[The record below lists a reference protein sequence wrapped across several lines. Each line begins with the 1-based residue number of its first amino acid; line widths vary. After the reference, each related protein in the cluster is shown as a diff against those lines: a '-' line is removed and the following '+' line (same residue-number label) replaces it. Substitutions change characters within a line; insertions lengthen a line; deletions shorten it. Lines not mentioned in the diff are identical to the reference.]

1 MKRKVFSALLALCV
15 LISTVGWSALPAL
28 AETDET
34 GGATHKHD
42 YVLSPPRPSI
52 GTGHFY
58 LNEDW
63 LLKGAQTIRV
73 TGNAT
78 ICLNGHKIDAN
89 GKSLQIIVLAGAK
102 LTICDC
108 DHTMREGHLDANGL
122 WHEGKAAVG
131 EADMPLYG
139 GVITGSSSQLQLVS
153 SYGEF
158 YLESGNI
165 AGNTI
170 ANNKAAILRT
180 QNQGKVVVNGGT
192 CVGNLASIMKIDS
205 DSSGKTEAGCGEI
218 NGGKITKNRAPAA
231 IVSNYGTLTVTG
243 GEITVNQSD
252 SGAGAIQN
260 TKNATLQLSG
270 QPTIKDNTS
279 KDGHNNVFLE
289 GKPIEITGL
298 LQSSAPIG
306 IGMANPGTFTDGWQ
320 TQMSGQAPS
329 KYFFADQTGFWV
341 SEENGEAVLTNQ
353 KPEVQA
359 PVITKQPEGL
369 NLKYS
374 EGGTLSVEASAEADA
389 TVSYQWY
396 QAKDGTSTE
405 NGTVIDGAT
414 SATLTIAKDA
424 QPGTNYYYCVVTASR
439 DGVSKTATSNTATVT
454 VQKPE
459 VKAPVITKQPEGLNL
474 KYSEGGTLSVEASAG
489 ADATV
494 SYQWYQA
501 TDAISTENGTAIDGA
516 NNATLTIARDAQ
528 PGTSYYYCV
537 VTASR
542 DGVSKTATSN
552 TATVTVQK
560 PEVKAPV
567 ITKQPEGLNLKYG
580 EGGTL
585 SVEASAEADATVS
598 YQWYQAKD
606 GTSTENGTVIDGAT
620 SATLTIAKDAQ
631 PGTNYYYCVVTASR
645 DGVSKT
651 ATSNTATVTVQKPEV
666 KAPVITK
673 QPEGLNLKYG
683 EGGTLSVEASAEA
696 DATVSYQWYQ
706 AKDGTSTENSTAIDG
721 ATNATLTIARDAQS
735 GTSYY
740 YCVVTASRD
749 GVADKTAS
757 RIVAVTVK
765 KDEEKP
771 VNPPASPNRPS
782 TQKPG
787 ELVINPDGSVTTTVT
802 KPNGTVVVTIKYPNG
817 DRLVLTTET
826 SGMISVLLEG
836 DESRLI
842 ILPIESP
849 QAETVAMVTDASGVT
864 RLEPFAVPT
873 QQGLVLK
880 VHNGDTIEI
889 IQKHTVF
896 SDVTATYWAYE
907 PVTFAAARGLLVGIE
922 ATHFAPNMQTSRAMI
937 WSILARMDN
946 ACLEESTPWY
956 ALSQHWAVSEGISDG
971 TDPNATITRE
981 QLAAM
986 LYRYAGSPAVRGNV
1000 ESFSD
1005 AQQVS
1010 AWAEDAVIWAVHEGI
1025 IAGTTAD
1032 TLTPQ
1037 GTATRA
1043 QTAAMLERFIAWQL
1057 GVK

>member
-1 MKRKVFSALLALCV
+1 MKRKVFCALLALCV

-42 YVLSPPRPSI
+42 YVLSPTRLSI

-122 WHEGKAAVG
+122 WREGKAAVG

-170 ANNKAAILRT
+170 ANNTAAILRT

-218 NGGKITKNRAPAA
+218 NGGKITKNRASAA

-243 GEITVNQSD
+243 GEITDNQSD
-252 SGAGAIQN
+252 SGAGAIQNIKNKN

-279 KDGHNNVFLE
+279 KDGHNNIFLE
-289 GKPIEITGL
+289 NKPIEITGL

-306 IGMANPGTFTDGWQ
+306 IGMANPGTFTNGWQ
-320 TQMSGQAPS
+320 TQMSDQTPS
-329 KYFFADQTGFWV
+329 KYFFADQTGYWV
-341 SEENGEAVLTNQ
+341 SEENGEAVLTN
-353 KPEVQA
+353 
-359 PVITKQPEGL
+359 
-369 NLKYS
+369 
-374 EGGTLSVEASAEADA
+374 
-389 TVSYQWY
+389 
-396 QAKDGTSTE
+396 
-405 NGTVIDGAT
+405 
-414 SATLTIAKDA
+414 
-424 QPGTNYYYCVVTASR
+424 
-439 DGVSKTATSNTATVT
+439 
-454 VQKPE
+454 
-459 VKAPVITKQPEGLNL
+459 
-474 KYSEGGTLSVEASAG
+474 
-489 ADATV
+489 
-494 SYQWYQA
+494 
-501 TDAISTENGTAIDGA
+501 
-516 NNATLTIARDAQ
+516 
-528 PGTSYYYCV
+528 
-537 VTASR
+537 
-542 DGVSKTATSN
+542 
-552 TATVTVQK
+552 QK

-585 SVEASAEADATVS
+585 SVEASAEAGATVS
-598 YQWYQAKD
+598 YQWHQATD
-606 GTSTENGTVIDGAT
+606 ATSTENGTVIDGAT

-631 PGTNYYYCVVTASR
+631 PGTSYYYCVVIASR

-721 ATNATLTIARDAQS
+721 ATNATVTIVRDAQP
-735 GTSYY
+735 GTNYY

-749 GVADKTAS
+749 GVDAKTAS

-771 VNPPASPNRPS
+771 VNPPASSNRPS

-787 ELVINPDGSVTTTVT
+787 ELVINPDGSVTTMVT
-802 KPNGTVVVTIKYPNG
+802 KPNGTVVVTTKYPNG

-842 ILPIESP
+842 ILPIKSP
-849 QAETVAMVTDASGVT
+849 KAETVAMVTDASGVT

-873 QQGLVLK
+873 QQGLALK
-880 VHNGDTIEI
+880 VHNGDAIEI

-896 SDVTATYWAYE
+896 SDVTATHWAYE
-907 PVTFAAARGLLVGIE
+907 PVTFAAARGFLVGID

-956 ALSQHWAVSEGISDG
+956 ASSQHWAVSGGISDG

-1010 AWAEDAVIWAVHEGI
+1010 AWAEDALIWAVHEGI
-1025 IAGTTAD
+1025 IAGTTTD

>member
-405 NGTVIDGAT
+405 N
-414 SATLTIAKDA
+414 
-424 QPGTNYYYCVVTASR
+424 
-439 DGVSKTATSNTATVT
+439 
-454 VQKPE
+454 
-459 VKAPVITKQPEGLNL
+459 
-474 KYSEGGTLSVEASAG
+474 
-489 ADATV
+489 
-494 SYQWYQA
+494 
-501 TDAISTENGTAIDGA
+501 
-516 NNATLTIARDAQ
+516 
-528 PGTSYYYCV
+528 
-537 VTASR
+537 
-542 DGVSKTATSN
+542 
-552 TATVTVQK
+552 
-560 PEVKAPV
+560 
-567 ITKQPEGLNLKYG
+567 
-580 EGGTL
+580 
-585 SVEASAEADATVS
+585 
-598 YQWYQAKD
+598 
-606 GTSTENGTVIDGAT
+606 
-620 SATLTIAKDAQ
+620 
-631 PGTNYYYCVVTASR
+631 
-645 DGVSKT
+645 
-651 ATSNTATVTVQKPEV
+651 
-666 KAPVITK
+666 
-673 QPEGLNLKYG
+673 
-683 EGGTLSVEASAEA
+683 
-696 DATVSYQWYQ
+696 
-706 AKDGTSTENSTAIDG
+706 STAIDG

>member
-1 MKRKVFSALLALCV
+1 MKRKVFCALLALCV

-42 YVLSPPRPSI
+42 YVLSPTRPSI

-122 WHEGKAAVG
+122 WREGKAAVG

-192 CVGNLASIMKIDS
+192 CAGNLAFIMKIDS

-243 GEITVNQSD
+243 GEITDNQSD

-306 IGMANPGTFTDGWQ
+306 IGMANTGAFTNGWQ
-320 TQMSGQAPS
+320 TKMSGQAPS
-329 KYFFADQTGFWV
+329 KYFFADQTGYWV
-341 SEENGEAVLTNQ
+341 SEENGEAVLTN
-353 KPEVQA
+353 
-359 PVITKQPEGL
+359 
-369 NLKYS
+369 
-374 EGGTLSVEASAEADA
+374 
-389 TVSYQWY
+389 
-396 QAKDGTSTE
+396 
-405 NGTVIDGAT
+405 
-414 SATLTIAKDA
+414 
-424 QPGTNYYYCVVTASR
+424 
-439 DGVSKTATSNTATVT
+439 
-454 VQKPE
+454 
-459 VKAPVITKQPEGLNL
+459 
-474 KYSEGGTLSVEASAG
+474 
-489 ADATV
+489 
-494 SYQWYQA
+494 
-501 TDAISTENGTAIDGA
+501 
-516 NNATLTIARDAQ
+516 
-528 PGTSYYYCV
+528 
-537 VTASR
+537 
-542 DGVSKTATSN
+542 
-552 TATVTVQK
+552 QK

-598 YQWYQAKD
+598 YQWHQATD
-606 GTSTENGTVIDGAT
+606 ATSTENGTVIDGAT
-620 SATLTIAKDAQ
+620 NATLNIAKDAQ

-645 DGVSKT
+645 DEESKT
-651 ATSNTATVTVQKPEV
+651 ATSSIATVTVQKPEV

-683 EGGTLSVEASAEA
+683 KGGTLSVEASAEA

-721 ATNATLTIARDAQS
+721 ATNATVTIARDAQP
-735 GTSYY
+735 GTNYY

-749 GVADKTAS
+749 GVDAKTAS

-771 VNPPASPNRPS
+771 VNPPASSNRPS

-787 ELVINPDGSVTTTVT
+787 ELVINPDGSVMTTVT
-802 KPNGTVVVTIKYPNG
+802 KPNGTVVVTTKYPNG

-842 ILPIESP
+842 ILPIKSP

-873 QQGLVLK
+873 QQGLALK
-880 VHNGDTIEI
+880 VHNGDAIEI

-896 SDVTATYWAYE
+896 SDVTATHWAYE
-907 PVTFAAARGLLVGIE
+907 PVTFAAARGFLVGIE

-956 ALSQHWAVSEGISDG
+956 ASSQHWAVSGGISDG

-1010 AWAEDAVIWAVHEGI
+1010 AWAEDAVIWAVQEGI

-1032 TLTPQ
+1032 MLTSQ

>member
-1 MKRKVFSALLALCV
+1 MKRKVFCALLALCV

-42 YVLSPPRPSI
+42 YVLSPTRLSI

-78 ICLNGHKIDAN
+78 ICLYGHKIDAN

-122 WHEGKAAVG
+122 WREGKAAVG

-170 ANNKAAILRT
+170 ANNTAAILRT

-218 NGGKITKNRAPAA
+218 NGGKITKNRASAA

-243 GEITVNQSD
+243 GEITDNQSD
-252 SGAGAIQN
+252 SGAGAIQNIKNKN

-279 KDGHNNVFLE
+279 KDGHNNIFLE
-289 GKPIEITGL
+289 NKPIEITGL

-306 IGMANPGTFTDGWQ
+306 IGMANPGTFTNGWQ
-320 TQMSGQAPS
+320 TQMSDQTPS
-329 KYFFADQTGFWV
+329 KYFFADQTGYWV
-341 SEENGEAVLTNQ
+341 SEENGEAVLTN
-353 KPEVQA
+353 
-359 PVITKQPEGL
+359 
-369 NLKYS
+369 
-374 EGGTLSVEASAEADA
+374 
-389 TVSYQWY
+389 
-396 QAKDGTSTE
+396 
-405 NGTVIDGAT
+405 
-414 SATLTIAKDA
+414 
-424 QPGTNYYYCVVTASR
+424 
-439 DGVSKTATSNTATVT
+439 
-454 VQKPE
+454 
-459 VKAPVITKQPEGLNL
+459 
-474 KYSEGGTLSVEASAG
+474 
-489 ADATV
+489 
-494 SYQWYQA
+494 
-501 TDAISTENGTAIDGA
+501 
-516 NNATLTIARDAQ
+516 
-528 PGTSYYYCV
+528 
-537 VTASR
+537 
-542 DGVSKTATSN
+542 
-552 TATVTVQK
+552 QK

-585 SVEASAEADATVS
+585 SVEASAEAGATVS
-598 YQWYQAKD
+598 YQWYQATD
-606 GTSTENGTVIDGAT
+606 ATSTENGTVIDGAT
-620 SATLTIAKDAQ
+620 NATLTIAKDAQ

-706 AKDGTSTENSTAIDG
+706 ATDATSTENGTVIDG
-721 ATNATLTIARDAQS
+721 ATNATLTIAKDAQP
-735 GTSYY
+735 GTNYY

-749 GVADKTAS
+749 GVDAKTAS

-771 VNPPASPNRPS
+771 VNPPASSNRPS

-787 ELVINPDGSVTTTVT
+787 ELVINPDGSVTTMVT
-802 KPNGTVVVTIKYPNG
+802 KPNGTVVVTTKYPNG

-842 ILPIESP
+842 ILPIKSP
-849 QAETVAMVTDASGVT
+849 KAETVAMVTDASGVT

-873 QQGLVLK
+873 QQGLALK
-880 VHNGDTIEI
+880 VHNGDAIEI

-896 SDVTATYWAYE
+896 SDVTATHWAYE
-907 PVTFAAARGLLVGIE
+907 PVTFAAARGFLVGID

-956 ALSQHWAVSEGISDG
+956 ASSQHWAVSGGISDG

-1010 AWAEDAVIWAVHEGI
+1010 AWAEDALIWAVHEGI
-1025 IAGTTAD
+1025 IAGTTTD

>member
-1 MKRKVFSALLALCV
+1 M
-15 LISTVGWSALPAL
+15 
-28 AETDET
+28 
-34 GGATHKHD
+34 
-42 YVLSPPRPSI
+42 
-52 GTGHFY
+52 
-58 LNEDW
+58 
-63 LLKGAQTIRV
+63 
-73 TGNAT
+73 
-78 ICLNGHKIDAN
+78 
-89 GKSLQIIVLAGAK
+89 
-102 LTICDC
+102 
-108 DHTMREGHLDANGL
+108 
-122 WHEGKAAVG
+122 
-131 EADMPLYG
+131 
-139 GVITGSSSQLQLVS
+139 
-153 SYGEF
+153 
-158 YLESGNI
+158 
-165 AGNTI
+165 
-170 ANNKAAILRT
+170 
-180 QNQGKVVVNGGT
+180 
-192 CVGNLASIMKIDS
+192 
-205 DSSGKTEAGCGEI
+205 
-218 NGGKITKNRAPAA
+218 
-231 IVSNYGTLTVTG
+231 
-243 GEITVNQSD
+243 
-252 SGAGAIQN
+252 
-260 TKNATLQLSG
+260 
-270 QPTIKDNTS
+270 
-279 KDGHNNVFLE
+279 
-289 GKPIEITGL
+289 
-298 LQSSAPIG
+298 
-306 IGMANPGTFTDGWQ
+306 
-320 TQMSGQAPS
+320 
-329 KYFFADQTGFWV
+329 
-341 SEENGEAVLTNQ
+341 
-353 KPEVQA
+353 
-359 PVITKQPEGL
+359 
-369 NLKYS
+369 
-374 EGGTLSVEASAEADA
+374 
-389 TVSYQWY
+389 
-396 QAKDGTSTE
+396 
-405 NGTVIDGAT
+405 
-414 SATLTIAKDA
+414 
-424 QPGTNYYYCVVTASR
+424 
-439 DGVSKTATSNTATVT
+439 T

-620 SATLTIAKDAQ
+620 S
-631 PGTNYYYCVVTASR
+631 
-645 DGVSKT
+645 
-651 ATSNTATVTVQKPEV
+651 
-666 KAPVITK
+666 
-673 QPEGLNLKYG
+673 
-683 EGGTLSVEASAEA
+683 
-696 DATVSYQWYQ
+696 
-706 AKDGTSTENSTAIDG
+706 
-721 ATNATLTIARDAQS
+721 ATLTIARDAQS

>member
-15 LISTVGWSALPAL
+15 LISTVGWSALPAQ
-28 AETDET
+28 AENNET
-34 GGATHKHD
+34 GGATHKHEK
-42 YVLSPPRPSI
+42 VLSQRLSSI
-52 GTGHFY
+52 SSGQYY

-63 LLKGAQTIRV
+63 LLTAHKTISV
-73 TGNAT
+73 TRDAT
-78 ICLNGHKIDAN
+78 ICLNGHKIDVN
-89 GKSLQIIVLAGAK
+89 GKSLQIIVASGAK

-108 DHTMREGHLDANGL
+108 DHMMREGHLDANGL
-122 WHEGKAAVG
+122 WHEGKAAAG
-131 EADMPLYG
+131 EVDMPLYG

-243 GEITVNQSD
+243 GEIMDNQSD

-260 TKNATLQLSG
+260 IKNQNIKNATLQLSG

-279 KDGHNNVFLE
+279 KDGHNNIFLE
-289 GKPIEITGL
+289 NKPIEITGL

-306 IGMANPGTFTDGWQ
+306 IGMANPGTFTNGWQ

-329 KYFFADQTGFWV
+329 KYFFADQTGYWV
-341 SEENGEAVLTNQ
+341 SEENGEAVLTN
-353 KPEVQA
+353 
-359 PVITKQPEGL
+359 
-369 NLKYS
+369 
-374 EGGTLSVEASAEADA
+374 
-389 TVSYQWY
+389 
-396 QAKDGTSTE
+396 
-405 NGTVIDGAT
+405 
-414 SATLTIAKDA
+414 
-424 QPGTNYYYCVVTASR
+424 
-439 DGVSKTATSNTATVT
+439 
-454 VQKPE
+454 
-459 VKAPVITKQPEGLNL
+459 
-474 KYSEGGTLSVEASAG
+474 
-489 ADATV
+489 
-494 SYQWYQA
+494 
-501 TDAISTENGTAIDGA
+501 
-516 NNATLTIARDAQ
+516 
-528 PGTSYYYCV
+528 
-537 VTASR
+537 
-542 DGVSKTATSN
+542 
-552 TATVTVQK
+552 QK

-598 YQWYQAKD
+598 YQWYQATD
-606 GTSTENGTVIDGAT
+606 ATSTENGTVIDGAT
-620 SATLTIAKDAQ
+620 NATLTIARDAQ
-631 PGTNYYYCVVTASR
+631 SGTNYYYCVVTASR
-645 DGVSKT
+645 DEESKT
-651 ATSNTATVTVQKPEV
+651 ATSSIATVTVQKPEV

-721 ATNATLTIARDAQS
+721 ATNATVTIVRDAQP
-735 GTSYY
+735 GTNYY

-749 GVADKTAS
+749 GVDAKTAS

-771 VNPPASPNRPS
+771 VNPPASSNRPS

-787 ELVINPDGSVTTTVT
+787 ELVINPDGSVTTMVT
-802 KPNGTVVVTIKYPNG
+802 KPNGTVVVTTKYPNG

-842 ILPIESP
+842 ILPIKSP
-849 QAETVAMVTDASGVT
+849 KAETVAMVTDASGVT

-873 QQGLVLK
+873 QQGLALK
-880 VHNGDTIEI
+880 VHNGDAIEI

-896 SDVTATYWAYE
+896 SDVTATHWAYE

-956 ALSQHWAVSEGISDG
+956 ASSQHWAVSGGISDG

-1010 AWAEDAVIWAVHEGI
+1010 AWAEDAVIWAVQEGI

-1032 TLTPQ
+1032 MLTPQ